1 MVNLFLVLLQEVS
14 CLSCG
19 WDFIWMQPTQFR
31 CSSTFFFFLLPS
43 FRGQECRVDTA
54 TAPVEIVGPASNP
67 WQASPLK
74 TGPRSCALWGLPSD
88 VFSHARQRNV
98 IRIL

>member
-19 WDFIWMQPTQFR
+19 WEFIWDAAHSVPLQQHLLF
-31 CSSTFFFFLLPS
+31 SLLPS

-54 TAPVEIVGPASNP
+54 RAPVEIVGPAFNP
-67 WQASPLK
+67 WQVSPLK